1 MSSAWIPYGAF
12 WCSPFARWQGSLAH
26 LHSVQF
32 AAHSARRELA
42 RRSIPA
48 EIFDLGVLGTTI
60 PQRHAF
66 YGVPWLLGMI
76 GATSTGGP
84 TISQACAT
92 SVRCLQTAAQAVA
105 DGSGQTVLV
114 VTADRTSNSPH
125 IYYPAPQASGGVGAT
140 ENWVPDNFGL
150 DPLIGKSMVETA
162 ENVARKHGISAS
174 EQHDVVLQR
183 YAQYRDTEQAFFAR
197 FMTLPCE
204 VPDARFAKTVAT
216 LGGDEG
222 VIESTAEGLARL
234 KPVLA
239 GGTVTYGGQTH
250 PADGHAAAIVTTRER
265 ARELSARP
273 EIGIRLAGFGS
284 ARVAPGCMPEAP
296 VPAAR
301 RALQQAGIGIGD
313 LAAITS
319 HNPFAINDIVFAR
332 ETGVELAAMNA
343 HGCSLIWGHPQA
355 PTGLRSIIE
364 LIETLVQRGGGW
376 GLFHGCAAG
385 DTAMAAVI
393 EVRED

>member
-1 MSSAWIPYGAF
+1 MTSAWIPYGAF
-12 WCSPFARWQGSLAH
+12 WCSPFVRWQGSLAH
-26 LHSVQF
+26 LHSVKF
-32 AAHSARRELA
+32 AAHAAKRELA
-42 RRSIPA
+42 RRSIAPDV
-48 EIFDLGVLGTTI
+48 FDLSVLGTTV

-66 YGVPWLLGMI
+66 YGVPWLLGMM
-76 GATSTGGP
+76 GATNAGGP

-105 DGSGQTVLV
+105 DGSGTTVLV
-114 VTADRTSNSPH
+114 VAADRTSNSPH
-125 IYYPAPQASGGVGAT
+125 LYYPAPQGSGGVGDT

-162 ENVARKHGISAS
+162 ENVARKHGISTS
-174 EQHDVVLQR
+174 EQHDLVLQR
-183 YAQYRDTEQAFFAR
+183 YAQYRDTSPDFFAR
-197 FMTLPCE
+197 FMTLPYE
-204 VPDARFAKTVAT
+204 VPDARFAKTSAT
-216 LGGDEG
+216 LAGDEG
-222 VIESTAEGLARL
+222 IIESTAEGLARL

-239 GGTVTYGGQTH
+239 GGTVTYGAQTH
-250 PADGHAAAIVTTRER
+250 PADGHAAAVVTTRAK

-273 EIGIRLAGFGS
+273 EIGIRLAGFGA
-284 ARVAPGCMPEAP
+284 ARVAPGHMPEAP

-301 RALQQAGIGIGD
+301 AALEQAGIGIEQ

-319 HNPFAINDIVFAR
+319 HNPFALNDIVFAR
-332 ETGVELAAMNA
+332 ATGAGLSAMNA

-364 LIETLVQRGGGW
+364 LIETLVARGGGW

-393 EVRED
+393 EVREA